1 MRYEDKFSYEVWNR
15 LFECIHR
22 MLGSNKHLTIDIYLD
37 LHDQARV
44 EFGSCVVIN
53 SQKLKNTMSW
63 WIHFEGSTLGLQKF
77 SI

>member
-1 MRYEDKFSYEVWNR
+1 
-15 LFECIHR
+15 
-22 MLGSNKHLTIDIYLD
+22 MLGYNKHLTIDIYLD

-53 SQKLKNTMSW
+53 SQKFKNTMSW
-63 WIHFEGSTLGLQKF
+63 WIHFEGSTLELQKF